1 MNINKTDYLFRSYGR
16 IHVFLHA
23 EKNIMNYS
31 DTSESLGIWLIFALV
46 YEKEVCFSVVYCFNK
61 LYFLFD
67 QGLGR
72 GLW

>member
-1 MNINKTDYLFRSYGR
+1 
-16 IHVFLHA
+16 
-23 EKNIMNYS
+23 MNYS
-31 DTSESLGIWLIFALV
+31 DTSGSLGIWLIFALV

-72 GLW
+72 GLSW

>member
-31 DTSESLGIWLIFALV
+31 DTSGSLGIWLIFAFV

>member
-31 DTSESLGIWLIFALV
+31 DTSGSLGIWLIFELV
-46 YEKEVCFSVVYCFNK
+46 NEKEVCFSVVYCFNK

>member
-1 MNINKTDYLFRSYGR
+1 MNINKTDYLFRSYDR

-31 DTSESLGIWLIFALV
+31 DTSGSLGIWLIFALV
-46 YEKEVCFSVVYCFNK
+46 YEKKVCFSVVYCFNK

>member
-1 MNINKTDYLFRSYGR
+1 M
-16 IHVFLHA
+16 A
-23 EKNIMNYS
+23 ESMYFACRKNIMNYS
-31 DTSESLGIWLIFALV
+31 DTSGSLGIWLIFALV
-46 YEKEVCFSVVYCFNK
+46 YEKEVCFSVVYRFNK

>member
-31 DTSESLGIWLIFALV
+31 DTSGSLGIWLIFALV
-46 YEKEVCFSVVYCFNK
+46 YEKEVCFFAVCYFDKLCFFFN
-61 LYFLFD
+61 
-67 QGLGR
+67 QSLG
-72 GLW
+72 GNF